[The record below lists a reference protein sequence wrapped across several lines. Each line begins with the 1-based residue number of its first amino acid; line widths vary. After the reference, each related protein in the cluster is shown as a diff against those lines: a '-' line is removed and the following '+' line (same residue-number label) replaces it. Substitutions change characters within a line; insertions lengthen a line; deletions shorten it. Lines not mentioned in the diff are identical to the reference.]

1 MVYDHFTVALAVSR
15 VHRFVSNHLMAFSG
29 SVRWLNGENDE
40 SSSRRTIERTPKNS
54 VGCRIFSGLRSGG
67 HFRSDL
73 CGLYYA
79 LSGEWSLSATLLG
92 FAGPLIIVA
101 VGIQLAWR
109 MPIEQLTSLE
119 TRRV

>member
-1 MVYDHFTVALAVSR
+1 MNLVLVGQSNGRRKARWGVAFFLGCVLGCFSAAISAAV
-15 VHRFVSNHLMAFSG
+15 
-29 SVRWLNGENDE
+29 
-40 SSSRRTIERTPKNS
+40 
-54 VGCRIFSGLRSGG
+54 
-67 HFRSDL
+67 
-73 CGLYYA
+73 YYA